1 MAAKLLLAEDSLTIQ
16 KVFELTFKQTD
27 ISLTTVDNGDD
38 AVRLA
43 QEISPDLVVADVSL
57 PGKDGFEVAAEL
69 QSKETGSPCPVL
81 ILAGTLAPFDE
92 ERFKN
97 SGASGV
103 LFKPFESQDLIEKV
117 DALLRGSE
125 EPAPEPEDR
134 EHVPSPT
141 EEPWDFGDVLSELE
155 NEAVVAPESRT
166 AGVDDLSAGA
176 AVPVGASE
184 TTMSLGDFD
193 VSLED
198 IEKGTETEVTA
209 PETEL
214 LTQEGPEE
222 ISPET
227 ELLTQEGPEE
237 ISPEKELPTQEGPEE
252 IAPETELLTPEGPGE
267 IAPETELLT
276 PEGPGEIAPETEPLA
291 PEKPGEI
298 APETEPLAPEKPGE
312 ISPPEDVP
320 EEMYRTEEHIEEPT
334 FDDSPQAVTDLTPAF
349 EMVQEHETV
358 EELED
363 VDFLE
368 DMEPPEVEA
377 AKPHPG
383 EEAAF
388 PPLSLVPETATSE
401 AEPEGLSSPAA
412 TDPLPGEKELREL
425 FSVRAQEIFQK
436 VAAETVEKVMWET
449 MENLTKEFT
458 ERIRESVEAV
468 AWEVVPATTEAI
480 IREEIERIREEAGK
494 ESS

>member
-69 QSKETGSPCPVL
+69 QSRETGRSCPVL
-81 ILAGTLAPFDE
+81 ILAGTLAPFNE
-92 ERFKN
+92 ERFKD

-117 DALLRGSE
+117 EALLRGEE
-125 EPAPEPEDR
+125 EPATEPEDK
-134 EHVPSPT
+134 EHAPPPA
-141 EEPWDFGDVLSELE
+141 EEPWDFSDVMSELE

-166 AGVDDLSAGA
+166 ADAGDPLAEA
-176 AVPVGASE
+176 AVPMGAPE
-184 TTMSLGDFD
+184 TTLALGDFD

-198 IEKGTETEVTA
+198 IERG
-209 PETEL
+209 PETEA
-214 LTQEGPEE
+214 TP
-222 ISPET
+222 
-227 ELLTQEGPEE
+227 
-237 ISPEKELPTQEGPEE
+237 
-252 IAPETELLTPEGPGE
+252 PETELLTPEGPGE
-267 IAPETELLT
+267 IDLKKELLAE
-276 PEGPGEIAPETEPLA
+276 EGPGEIDLKKELLAEEGPGEIFPDAELMPQEEPGKVAPETESPA
-291 PEKPGEI
+291 PEEPGVI
-298 APETEPLAPEKPGE
+298 A
-312 ISPPEDVP
+312 PPEDAP
-320 EEMYRTEEHIEEPT
+320 EETYRTEDHIEEPT
-334 FDDSPQAVTDLTPAF
+334 FDDSPQAVTDLTTAF
-349 EMVQEHETV
+349 EMVQEQETV
-358 EELED
+358 RELED
-363 VDFLE
+363 VDFLDKIE
-368 DMEPPEVEA
+368 LPEAEA
-377 AKPHPG
+377 AVPHPE
-383 EEAAF
+383 EEAAS
-388 PPLSLVPETATSE
+388 PPSSLVPETAPSE
-401 AEPEGLSSPAA
+401 AEPEGLSSSAA
-412 TDPLPGEKELREL
+412 TAPLPGEEELREL

-480 IREEIERIREEAGK
+480 IREEIARIREEAGK